1 MSALHDL
8 LKLILESILV
18 KTIRIFH
25 RHSREINS
33 FLQSNNS
40 VSRTNYYRIFMLASI
55 DISLTLPIG
64 IINIALALVAESVG
78 YRPFYK
84 GWTAVHRDWEPVSVS
99 YEEFLEG
106 GTSHVARQY
115 FIHWTSPILAFVIFA
130 LFGVTKEARASYW
143 IAIRTVLGWLGW
155 KPTLLPHAA
164 HSSPRTIEPR
174 EGPQGTSTDL
184 DAR

>member
-1 MSALHDL
+1 
-8 LKLILESILV
+8 
-18 KTIRIFH
+18 
-25 RHSREINS
+25 
-33 FLQSNNS
+33 
-40 VSRTNYYRIFMLASI
+40 MLASI

-99 YEEFLEG
+99 YEEFLQG

-115 FIHWTSPILAFVIFA
+115 FVLWTSPILAFVIFA

-143 IAIRTVLGWLGW
+143 HAISTVLGWFGW
-155 KPTLLPHAA
+155 TTAFRPRA
-164 HSSPRTIEPR
+164 HSSLHAMEFS
-174 EGPQGTSTDL
+174 EQPQNTSVDPDTG
-184 DAR
+184 

>member
-1 MSALHDL
+1 MSALYDL

-18 KTIRIFH
+18 KTIKIFH

-84 GWTAVHRDWEPVSVS
+84 G
-99 YEEFLEG
+99 
-106 GTSHVARQY
+106 
-115 FIHWTSPILAFVIFA
+115 
-130 LFGVTKEARASYW
+130 
-143 IAIRTVLGWLGW
+143 
-155 KPTLLPHAA
+155 
-164 HSSPRTIEPR
+164 
-174 EGPQGTSTDL
+174 
-184 DAR
+184 